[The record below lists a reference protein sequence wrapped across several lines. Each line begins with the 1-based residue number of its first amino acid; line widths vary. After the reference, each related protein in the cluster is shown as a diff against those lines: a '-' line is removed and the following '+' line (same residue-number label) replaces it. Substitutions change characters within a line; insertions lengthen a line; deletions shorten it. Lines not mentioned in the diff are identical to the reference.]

1 MKRLRRRARRAGVRW
16 RDVIAVYRDMRA
28 VNRIERQQD
37 SELRI
42 AVWSRY
48 CGPRSITF
56 WRHGMRL
63 VYRHA
68 FTDGDMTNIPRWDEV
83 ADELGWD
90 SQELFEFIA
99 SDYIRMIPRS
109 ELLVDALDYCL
120 SRPLRTECR
129 HECDLVF

>member
-1 MKRLRRRARRAGVRW
+1 
-16 RDVIAVYRDMRA
+16 
-28 VNRIERQQD
+28 
-37 SELRI
+37 
-42 AVWSRY
+42 
-48 CGPRSITF
+48 
-56 WRHGMRL
+56 
-63 VYRHA
+63 
-68 FTDGDMTNIPRWDEV
+68 MTNIPRWDEV